1 MSIDKK
7 ILENLSKILKENNQ
21 DEELSKLLQAL
32 LEKLDSGEDFDRNQI
47 VEEILKKTNE

>member
-21 DEELSKLLQAL
+21 NEELFKLLQAL

>member
-7 ILENLSKILKENNQ
+7 ILDNLSKILKENNQ

>member
-7 ILENLSKILKENNQ
+7 IIENLSKILKENNK
-21 DEELSKLLQAL
+21 DEELSKLLKAL